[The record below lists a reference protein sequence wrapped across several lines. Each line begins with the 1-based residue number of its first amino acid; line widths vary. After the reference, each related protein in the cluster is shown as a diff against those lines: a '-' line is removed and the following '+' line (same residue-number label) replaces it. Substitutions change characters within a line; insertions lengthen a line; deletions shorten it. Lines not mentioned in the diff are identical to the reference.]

1 MEKSARI
8 LVFTKLCKGVKMEHL
23 FHLDITNGLF
33 TIVCS
38 NCGSKLIKVTHDN
51 CGKIKSCTCTK
62 CSATMTRK
70 ENIDNKKSEIS
81 ESKNVC
87 LDKCYF
93 YLTFIKAKYIWIL

>member
-1 MEKSARI
+1 
-8 LVFTKLCKGVKMEHL
+8 MEHL

-51 CGKIKSCTCTK
+51 CGNIKSCTCTK

-70 ENIDNKKSEIS
+70 ENVDNIDGNTEYHQITI
-81 ESKNVC
+81 EEYI
-87 LDKCYF
+87 D
-93 YLTFIKAKYIWIL
+93 AK